1 MTCFCPKPA
10 KEIWVKKINEKT
22 GEIYNTKE
30 IKFISW
36 NDVDEKTP
44 FKNGVTMIP
53 CGKCE
58 GCRVDKASD
67 WATRCYLES
76 QKHTKSCFLTLTYSN
91 DRLPKKRSL
100 KKADLQKFWKRLR
113 KQTGAKILYL
123 CCGEYGPRTLRP
135 HYHAAVMGWRP
146 DDLKLFKKNQT
157 GDNLYTS
164 KTVDKIWG
172 NGYVIIGNIT
182 YESSAYIARYVVKK
196 AYGLDIDNIHLKA
209 GREKEFTLSSRRP
222 AIGLSHFQNHEN
234 WEKIKRNNG
243 VLVKTKDGVILKK
256 IPIYLKNKWKDLDDR
271 EEYYKIQ
278 EKSRAQQLEQMRT
291 RLKDTSDNYWQLIKK
306 NVEILKQKLKKL
318 DKRGNTEVK

>member
-1 MTCFCPKPA
+1 MTCYNPKPA
-10 KEIWVKKINEKT
+10 REIWVKKLNEKT
-22 GEIYNTKE
+22 GEIYDTKTL
-30 IKFISW
+30 KFISW

-76 QKHTKSCFLTLTYSN
+76 QNHTKSCFLTLTYSN
-91 DRLPKKRSL
+91 DNLPEKRSL

-123 CCGEYGPRTLRP
+123 ACGEYGPKTLRP
-135 HYHAAVMGWRP
+135 HYHAAVFGWRP
-146 DDLKLFKKNQT
+146 NDLKLYKKNHAE
-157 GDNLYTS
+157 DNLYTS
-164 KTVDKIWG
+164 ETVNKIWG
-172 NGYVIIGNIT
+172 KGYAIIGNIT

-196 AYGLDIDNIHLKA
+196 AYGLDIDDLHLKN

-222 AIGLSHFQNHEN
+222 ALALSHFKNN
-234 WEKIKRNNG
+234 KKWEKIKRNNG
-243 VLVKTKDGVILKK
+243 VFVKTKEGVKLKK

-271 EEYYKIQ
+271 QEYYNVQ
-278 EKSRAQQLEQMRT
+278 EKSRTQQLEEMRA
-291 RLKDTSDNYWQLIKK
+291 RLGNTSDNYWQLIKK